1 MRERDFPEACDSTE
15 DMLNNI
21 NEVNNRIVTTE
32 DDVDNRVIMSM
43 DAEALFPS
51 LNIKDILKGI
61 WNLIMETDI
70 KIVNVDV
77 MEMAKYLAV
86 SYEK

>member
-32 DDVDNRVIMSM
+32 DDVDDRFIMSM